1 MSIYDSE
8 TSKIYPDLN
17 PMAPQE
23 LQTYRI
29 NKLTEIEV
37 FFLDEIE
44 VCEQIAKKNETIQYS
59 HRHQGHKLNC
69 INSDHQ
75 RNFYCSMG

>member
-44 VCEQIAKKNETIQYS
+44 VCEWIAKK
-59 HRHQGHKLNC
+59 KKK
-69 INSDHQ
+69 
-75 RNFYCSMG
+75 